1 MSKYKIILIQFNEE
15 NLLTKN
21 HPLNI
26 FYHQKGKIILK
37 MPYHVDFNYTDKS
50 IVVFGVPKEEKFG
63 EAMGGGIWKPEAYTD
78 KRDSKKKPAWMF
90 QKKYQDKI
98 KNYFKDKKDVTYSG
112 EDSCDAKA
120 STGENVESSKSKSK
134 KSIEISEATKSNNSE
149 DVINSSKIIAK
160 AITKELVK
168 FKEEII
174 SEIKSNKEDEVD
186 KELQTILNMVNGTDF
201 LINNNLKKYKSNNFK
216 EREFLVENLIA
227 SDDDESSNYQIT
239 SIRELISLGDNI
251 DIRKRNENDLKN
263 IDEYF
268 KQIIKHGFNPNFV
281 TSILVV
287 WKDLPDFKIFPRI
300 KIQTCLI
307 EMFRFFC
314 EYFS

>member
-1 MSKYKIILIQFNEE
+1 
-15 NLLTKN
+15 
-21 HPLNI
+21 
-26 FYHQKGKIILK
+26 

-112 EDSCDAKA
+112 EDSIDAKA
-120 STGENVESSKSKSK
+120 TSGENVESSKSKSK

-160 AITKELVK
+160 AISKELVK

-174 SEIKSNKEDEVD
+174 SEIKSNKEDEND
-186 KELQTILNMVNGTDF
+186 KELQNILNMVNGTDY
-201 LINNNLKKYKSNNFK
+201 LINPNSKKYKLDTFK
-216 EREFLVENLIA
+216 ERVFVLENLTE
-227 SDDDESSNYQIT
+227 SDDNDDEFPNHKIT
-239 SIRELISLGDNI
+239 SIRELISLDNNI
-251 DIRKRNENDLKN
+251 NIRKRNENDLRN

-268 KQIIKHGFNPNFV
+268 KQIIKHGFSPNFV

-314 EYFS
+314 EYFSEE